1 MLDASR
7 PDARAVFSG
16 SVDIADPKA
25 EDDLPAFASFGHGS
39 HIVGPF
45 TVSCPE
51 RIDIGEDVYIGPGA
65 WFSVVDE
72 HNGRRYEPRVWIGHG
87 TSLGPGLVISCI
99 GEISI
104 GARVL
109 GGPRVFIGDTYH
121 DYRAPDT
128 AVIDQPM
135 SDPRPVL
142 IGSGAFLGVGSVI
155 LPGVTI
161 GERAYVGANSVVTN
175 DVPPNSVVGGVP
187 ARIIKRWDGHG
198 ERWVDERGSPPGEA
212 HSETSAQSPANT
224 VSDDRQADVLRE
236 RIAHLEQRLAIS
248 DSRRIALDEQL
259 RTAGTQHGQ
268 DIQALHAQHAETR
281 ELLERAERARTAA
294 EYWLAEHRR
303 SPSWRITEPLRAAK
317 RLASNRR
324 SRS

>member
-1 MLDASR
+1 
-7 PDARAVFSG
+7 
-16 SVDIADPKA
+16 
-25 EDDLPAFASFGHGS
+25 
-39 HIVGPF
+39 
-45 TVSCPE
+45 
-51 RIDIGEDVYIGPGA
+51 
-65 WFSVVDE
+65 
-72 HNGRRYEPRVWIGHG
+72 
-87 TSLGPGLVISCI
+87 
-99 GEISI
+99 
-104 GARVL
+104 VL

-128 AVIDQPM
+128 AVTDQPM

-161 GERAYVGANSVVTN
+161 GERAYVGANAVVTN
-175 DVPPNSVVGGVP
+175 DVPPNAVVGGVP
-187 ARIIKRWDGHG
+187 ARIIKRWDGQE
-198 ERWVDERGSPPGEA
+198 ERWVDEGGEPHRA
-212 HSETSAQSPANT
+212 APSETSAQAPVNRSP
-224 VSDDRQADVLRE
+224 DDQQADVLRM

-259 RTAGTQHGQ
+259 RTARTAHEQ
-268 DIQALHAQHAETR
+268 DIQTLRAQHAEAR
-281 ELLERAERARTAA
+281 DLLERAESAREAA

-317 RLASNRR
+317 RLATDRR